1 MRHNNCYY
9 CGQNGFIFRS
19 YRFEDLA
26 IVADIKI
33 EKKHEG
39 WPGIPHGGLAM
50 TTFIELI
57 DIAKEF
63 PAVFPYEYQFR
74 FAGEQLKCGD
84 MVRCIV
90 QKGDA
95 RYFFGSF
102 GKSLQQ
108 PYCNCRY
115 SEGHV
120 HEYGN
125 EIITIL
131 KNNMDASTPF
141 IIPNMSTKLT
151 NTVISDHDQR
161 IFYITDYT
169 TDRTYLILHLHGKNN
184 FAQAPDG
191 SIHNGVLS
199 SLLDETMGWS
209 TFLSVWQAGVT
220 VELQIT
226 FYDKVY
232 NTENFHIIGFCD
244 DIRGEYGKKITTAY
258 GGVVAQRGEEL
269 AIIALA
275 YGRWLT
281 LPGFK
286 ELMVQYLKH
295 YIE

>member
-57 DIAKEF
+57 DIAKEY
-63 PAVFPYEYQFR
+63 PAVFPYEYRFR
-74 FAGEQLKCGD
+74 FAGERLKCGD
-84 MVRCIV
+84 VVRCIV
-90 QKGDA
+90 NKGDA
-95 RYFFGSF
+95 RYFFGTF

-115 SEGHV
+115 SEGRV
-120 HEYGN
+120 HEYTDQIV
-125 EIITIL
+125 EIL
-131 KNNMDASTPF
+131 KNNMNASTPF
-141 IIPNMSTKLT
+141 IIPNMSSKLI
-151 NTVISDHDQR
+151 NTSCSEHDQR
-161 IFYITDYT
+161 TFYMTDYV
-169 TDRTYLILHLHGKNN
+169 TDKTYLILKLTGTNN
-184 FAQAPDG
+184 FATAQDG
-191 SIHNGVLS
+191 SVHNGVLT

-226 FYDKVY
+226 FYDNVY
-232 NTENFHIIGFCD
+232 NNEKFFVIGFCD
-244 DIRGEYGKKITTAY
+244 EIRGEYGKKITTAY

-269 AIIALA
+269 VIIALA

-286 ELMVQYLKH
+286 ELMVNYLQH
-295 YIE
+295 YFE

>member
-1 MRHNNCYY
+1 MRHNNCYF

-19 YRFEDLA
+19 YRFEDQA

-57 DIAKEF
+57 DIAKEY
-63 PAVFPYEYQFR
+63 PAVFPYEYRFR
-74 FAGEQLKCGD
+74 FAGERLKCGD
-84 MVRCIV
+84 VVRCIV
-90 QKGDA
+90 NKGDA
-95 RYFFGSF
+95 RYFFGTF

-115 SEGHV
+115 SEGRV
-120 HEYGN
+120 HEYT
-125 EIITIL
+125 EQIVEIL
-131 KNNMDASTPF
+131 KNNMNASTPF
-141 IIPNMSTKLT
+141 IIPNMSSKLI
-151 NTVISDHDQR
+151 NTSCSDHDQR
-161 IFYITDYT
+161 TFYMTDYV
-169 TDRTYLILHLHGKNN
+169 TDKTYLILQLTGENN
-184 FAQAPDG
+184 FATAQDG
-191 SIHNGVLS
+191 SVHNGVLT

-226 FYDKVY
+226 FYDNVY
-232 NTENFHIIGFCD
+232 NNEKFFVIGFCD
-244 DIRGEYGKKITTAY
+244 EIRGEYGKKITTAY

-269 AIIALA
+269 VIVALA

-286 ELMVQYLKH
+286 ELMVNYLQH
-295 YIE
+295 YFE

>member
-1 MRHNNCYY
+1 MKHNNCYY

-33 EKKHEG
+33 EKRHEG

-63 PAVFPYEYQFR
+63 PAVFPYEYRFR
-74 FAGEQLKCGD
+74 FAGERLMCGD
-84 MVRCIV
+84 IVRCIV

-95 RYFFGSF
+95 RYYFGSF

-120 HEYGN
+120 HAYSS
-125 EIITIL
+125 EIIEIL
-131 KNNMDASTPF
+131 KNNLDASTPF
-141 IIPNMSTKLT
+141 VIPNMSTKLI
-151 NTVISDHDQR
+151 NTDAYEHNQR
-161 IFYITDYT
+161 TFYIKDYRTDK
-169 TDRTYLILHLHGKNN
+169 TYMNLHLNGDNK
-184 FAQAPDG
+184 FARASNG
-191 SIHNGVLS
+191 SVHNGVIS

-209 TFLSVWQAGVT
+209 TFLSVWQTGVT

-226 FYDKVY
+226 FYDMVY
-232 NTENFHIIGFCD
+232 NSEDFYVIGFCD
-244 DIRGEYGKKITTAY
+244 EVRGGYGKKITTAY
-258 GGVVAQRGEEL
+258 GGVLAQRGDEL
-269 AIIALA
+269 AIIALS

-281 LPGFK
+281 MPGYK
-286 ELMVQYLKH
+286 ELMIQYLKH

>member
-19 YRFEDLA
+19 YRFEDMA
-26 IVADIKI
+26 IVADVKI

-57 DIAKEF
+57 DIAKEY
-63 PAVFPYEYQFR
+63 PALYPHEYRFR
-74 FAGEQLKCGD
+74 FAGERLMCGD
-84 MVRCIV
+84 VVRCIV
-90 QKGDA
+90 NKGDA
-95 RYFFGSF
+95 RYYFGTF
-102 GKSLQQ
+102 GKSLQL

-115 SEGHV
+115 SEEHV
-120 HEYGN
+120 HSYRG
-125 EIITIL
+125 EIVEIL

-141 IIPNMSTKLT
+141 IIPNMSTKLI
-151 NTVISDHDQR
+151 NTSSGQHEQR
-161 IFYITDYT
+161 VFYITDYK
-169 TDRTYLILHLHGKNN
+169 TDRTYLISHLSGDNN
-184 FAQAPDG
+184 FVQTSDG
-191 SIHNGVLS
+191 YVHNGVLS

-226 FYDKVY
+226 FYDRVSA
-232 NTENFHIIGFCD
+232 NEAFHVIGFCD
-244 DIRGEYGKKITTAY
+244 DVRGEYGKKITTAY
-258 GGVVAQRGEEL
+258 GGVIALRDGGL

-286 ELMVQYLKH
+286 ELMIQYLKH
-295 YIE
+295 YSE